1 MIKRPTI
8 VDIAKQLGVSVA
20 TVHRALRDSPS
31 VTPATKR
38 RVREVAKEI
47 GYQPNLAARALSSK
61 SSIRISVNTLK
72 GTTSFWD
79 EVRAGVNDEIANL
92 DIKNVDINYRTHS
105 HVIDDELAAFESAL
119 SDHVEGIITFPSDP
133 RKLAPLLAK
142 AEEANIPVVCIA
154 TDAPESGRI
163 AVVSVNTEV
172 SGALAADFIG
182 HVVRGKGTVGAT
194 LFEYSVTEHAEK
206 YNAFRETMQ
215 QFYSH
220 LHVLEPVEDHDVEET
235 GYDRCCK
242 LLRDNPDLLGI
253 YVTTELSMPVI
264 QAARD
269 MGRLEGLS
277 IITTDLF
284 PALAKEIRSG
294 AVMASIYQRP
304 RTQGRM
310 AFRVLHEFLVSGHV
324 TSSRIALAPHLVM
337 RGNLDYFLASR

>member
-31 VTPATKR
+31 VTPATKL
-38 RVREVAKEI
+38 RVREVAEEI

-92 DIKNVDINYRTHS
+92 DIKNVEIDYRTHS
-105 HVIDDELAAFESAL
+105 HVLDDELAAFESAVAERV
-119 SDHVEGIITFPSDP
+119 DGIITFPSNP
-133 RKLAPLLAK
+133 QRLEPLLAK
-142 AEEANIPVVCIA
+142 AEEANIPVVCVA
-154 TDAPESGRI
+154 TDAPASRRI
-163 AVVSVNTEV
+163 AVVSVNTMA
-172 SGALAADFIG
+172 SGALAADFMG
-182 HVVRGKGTVGAT
+182 HVVRGDGAVGAT
-194 LFEYSVTEHAEK
+194 LFEYSVTEHAQK
-206 YNAFRETMQ
+206 YNAFRDTMR
-215 QFYSH
+215 QFYPH
-220 LHVLEPVEDHDVEET
+220 IQVLNPLEDHDVEEI
-235 GYDRCCK
+235 GYERCCS
-242 LLRDNPDLLGI
+242 LLRGNPNLVGI
-253 YVTTELSMPVI
+253 YVMTELSIPVI

-269 MGRLEGLS
+269 MGRLEDLT
-277 IITTDLF
+277 IVTTDLF
-284 PALAKEIRSG
+284 PALAKEIRNG
-294 AVMASIYQRP
+294 TVTASIYQRP